1 LLKPFLLSSAAI
13 LLVLVSTSAAG
24 RAQESAP
31 AGTNP
36 VKPTA
41 ASQERAKNL
50 YVRDCALCHGDNGN
64 GKTDVA
70 TSMSVTLDDWTDA
83 KTLAAK
89 SDQELFNTIRKGKGD
104 KMPPEDVGR
113 AKNDEVWNL
122 IIYIRNLPKAQP
134 AAAPAQP
141 EAAPPPPEAAP
152 AQPEAAPP
160 PAAAPPQPEAAPAPP
175 DAAPPPPAAAPAQ
188 PSN

>member
-1 LLKPFLLSSAAI
+1 MLKPILLSSAAI
-13 LLVLVSTSAAG
+13 LFVLVSTSAAG

-31 AGTNP
+31 ASTNP

-41 ASQERAKNL
+41 ASQERAKSL
-50 YVRDCALCHGDNGN
+50 YARDCALCHGDNGN

-70 TSMSVTLDDWTDA
+70 TSMSVKLDDWTDA

-104 KMPPEDVGR
+104 KMPSEDVGR

-122 IIYIRNLPKAQP
+122 IHYIRNLPKAQP
-134 AAAPAQP
+134 EAAPPQP

-152 AQPEAAPP
+152 APTEAAPPP
-160 PAAAPPQPEAAPAPP
+160 PAAAPPQP
-175 DAAPPPPAAAPAQ
+175 DAAPPPAAAPA
-188 PSN
+188 PPNN